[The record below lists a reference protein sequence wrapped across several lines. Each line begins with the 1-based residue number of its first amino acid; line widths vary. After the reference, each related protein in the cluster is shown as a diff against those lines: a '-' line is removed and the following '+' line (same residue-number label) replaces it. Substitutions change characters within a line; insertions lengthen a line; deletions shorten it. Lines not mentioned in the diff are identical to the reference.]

1 VFGAVAPKARFV
13 PQMDVS
19 AHQILLLDARTLE
32 WIQSVRWA
40 PITPL
45 FVILSAW
52 WVKGPILVA
61 IAAGRDIGRRRWLPF
76 AAVCGAVSVA
86 LASLMSGLLK
96 GLVERPRPAVSDHSI
111 SPVVATPDSPS
122 FPSGHTT
129 TAFAAAVAI
138 SIVEPRLRVPML
150 VIAGL
155 VGISRAYLGV
165 HFVIDVVA
173 GALLGAALGAGIGL
187 AARALIRQMQ
197 HRDAVAHA

>member
-1 VFGAVAPKARFV
+1 
-13 PQMDVS
+13 MDVF
-19 AHQILLLDARTLE
+19 AHQILQFDVRTLE

-40 PITPL
+40 PITPF
-45 FVILSAW
+45 FVIVSAW

-61 IAAGRDIGRRRWLPF
+61 LAAGHDIGRRRWLSF
-76 AAVCGAVSVA
+76 AALCGAVSIA
-86 LASLMSGLLK
+86 LGSLTSGLLK
-96 GLVERPRPAVSDHSI
+96 VLVDRPRPALSDHSI

-138 SIVEPRLRVPML
+138 SFVEPRLRVPML

-187 AARALIRQMQ
+187 AARALIRRMRL
-197 HRDAVAHA
+197 RDAVAPA

>member
-1 VFGAVAPKARFV
+1 
-13 PQMDVS
+13 MDGF
-19 AHQILLLDARTLE
+19 AHQILQLDAGTLE

-40 PITPL
+40 PITPF

-52 WVKGPILVA
+52 WVKGPILLA
-61 IAAGRDIGRRRWLPF
+61 LAAGRDIGRRRLPF
-76 AAVCGAVSVA
+76 AAACGTVSVA

-96 GLVERPRPAVSDHSI
+96 VLVDRPRPAVSDHSI
-111 SPVVATPDSPS
+111 SPIVATPDSPS

-138 SIVEPRLRVPML
+138 SIVEPRLKVPML

-155 VGISRAYLGV
+155 VGISRVYLGV